1 MQDKS
6 AKTTEGVFFI
16 TGKDFANAGVAS
28 CELKSI
34 LEKMGVDRGI
44 VRRASIAA
52 FEAEMNVVIY
62 TPAGM
67 MRYKVTPDYIK
78 IVVEDVGPGIE
89 NIDLAMTEGYSTAS
103 DDIRSMGFGS
113 GMGLPNIKR
122 NTDELNILS
131 IPGIGTTLEM
141 IINIKKE

>member
-6 AKTTEGVFFI
+6 AKTAEGVFFI

-67 MRYKVTPDYIK
+67 MRYKITPDYTK

-131 IPGIGTTLEM
+131 IPGIGTTLE
-141 IINIKKE
+141 IVINIKKE

>member
-1 MQDKS
+1 MQDKPT
-6 AKTTEGVFFI
+6 KTAEGVFFI

-44 VRRASIAA
+44 VRRAAISV

-122 NTDELNILS
+122 NTDELSILS

-141 IINIKKE
+141 VINIKKE